1 MARYCVMVE
10 GRVQGV
16 GFRYYAYHCASYC
29 RLTGWVRNLDD
40 GRVEL
45 EIQGDKDMAGLFLA
59 KIKEGSRFI
68 RVDHMDIH
76 EISEQKE
83 SSFCIRGGI
92 CEENDY
98 ETNIFDCA

>member
-1 MARYCVMVE
+1 MARYRVMAE

-16 GFRYYAYHCASYC
+16 GFRYYAYHCALYY

-59 KIKEGSRFI
+59 KIKEGGHFI

-76 EISEQKE
+76 EIPEQKE
-83 SSFCIRGGI
+83 NSFCIRG
-92 CEENDY
+92 
-98 ETNIFDCA
+98 